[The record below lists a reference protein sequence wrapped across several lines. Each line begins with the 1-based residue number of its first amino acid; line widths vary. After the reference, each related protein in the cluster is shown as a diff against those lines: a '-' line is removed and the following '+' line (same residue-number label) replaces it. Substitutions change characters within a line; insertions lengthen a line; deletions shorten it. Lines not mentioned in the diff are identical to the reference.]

1 MLRHSRGVG
10 WDELNTP
17 VVASRGRPARHTELQ
32 LRMDRVPLIVA
43 RFPRGRWA
51 LGSFVLA
58 NIVVTAFVTWVEAL
72 PNAR

>member
-1 MLRHSRGVG
+1 
-10 WDELNTP
+10 
-17 VVASRGRPARHTELQ
+17 
-32 LRMDRVPLIVA
+32 MDRVPLIVA

-51 LGSFVLA
+51 LGSFVLD